1 MKILIDTREQRPL
14 EFAWPT
20 AKVCLPFGDYGCELE
35 DESMVPVIFERKSIA
50 DLFGSLSKGY
60 ERFRNMLRKAEADKV
75 KIIIIV
81 EGSLSKVLKGYSRS
95 QRSGVSIVKQLYT
108 IRAIY
113 GIEIVF
119 CQNRDEMVLYIEK
132 LFDSYR
138 RLKA

>member
-14 EFAWPT
+14 EFAWPS
-20 AKVCLPFGDYGCELE
+20 AKACLPFGDYGCELD

-95 QRSGVSIVKQLYT
+95 QRTGVSIVKQLYT

-119 CQNRDEMVLYIEK
+119 CQNRDEMTLYIEK

-138 RLKA
+138 RLKI